1 VPGVALLPADDDV
14 VLLPV
19 DKDVV
24 LGEMAVSADDVVN
37 SERSDFWNATVI
49 GCAHIVTGPE
59 TAVKRADVPSRLEV
73 NPSVVYSANT
83 VVTPALLG

>member
-1 VPGVALLPADDDV
+1 MPFPADDDV

-24 LGEMAVSADDVVN
+24 LGDTGIMAVLTDDVVN

-59 TAVKRADVPSRLEV
+59 IAVKRVDVPSRVEV

-83 VVTPALLG
+83 VVTPAL